1 MPMSTIDP
9 NEGIDVIYRGERWA
23 IWSQA
28 SDRDKVFIT
37 RPDPAGDE
45 TGGAPMEC
53 IEVLLA
59 DCERIPLPPADY
71 DVPMFDIDD
80 EPEPRSLA

>member
-9 NEGIDVIYRGERWA
+9 SEGIDVIYCGEPWA
-23 IWSQA
+23 IWSQG
-28 SDRDKVFIT
+28 SHTDKVFIA

-53 IEVLLA
+53 IEILLA

-71 DVPMFDIDD
+71 DEPMF
-80 EPEPRSLA
+80 EMPS